1 MATPERLI
9 LVDAS
14 SLIYRA
20 YYAIPANFSTADGLQ
35 TNAIYGFAT
44 MFRKILSG
52 RQPER
57 GAVVFDAPGKTFR
70 DDKYPAYKAHRPRM
84 DPELREQLEWVDK
97 LVEAHAFPRLRVPG
111 YEADDVIGTLTKLA
125 VAAGMEVYIISGDKD
140 FAQLISDQVRMV
152 DTLRD
157 VSYDPELVRKKWGVV
172 PDKFVDM
179 LAMMGDKV
187 DNVPGIPGVG
197 QKTATKLLDQYG
209 TLDGILAHIDE
220 LKGKRKQRFEDNR
233 DQVLLSRELVTIDT
247 KVPIELGLDDLKLSP
262 VEPSALNELYKRLEF
277 YSLLSE
283 EEAAKDQAADADA
296 DFAVVASLAAL
307 DRLLASLPGDDEGAV
322 AVHAVYDDPSP
333 VRGTLAGLGISFE
346 PNKARF
352 VPLAC
357 VDGLGD
363 AAIAK
368 LEPWLESTTRYKI
381 GHDCKAL
388 WVALR
393 RVGVDLRGVVGDT
406 MLESFL
412 IDPAKLIPHELPQLT
427 KEYLQRTIP
436 PAKRVLGSGKKA
448 KLFSELEAAKIGEW
462 ACQQVEAVAACF
474 AVMRPRLDE
483 EGHRDYLEQ
492 TELPLSWVLGQME
505 LDGVAVD
512 SDDLASMGEEF
523 GGRLAKLEAKIF
535 AIAGREFNIASPKQL
550 GEVLFDELGL
560 PVIKRTKTGYSTNA
574 EVLERLAAKTSLD
587 DHEIATHLLEHR
599 KLAKLINTYTE
610 VLQNAVNPATGRIH
624 ATFEQTVGVSG
635 RLITTEPDLQR
646 TPVKTPEG
654 KRIRQTFVARP
665 GCKLISA
672 DWSQIEL
679 RILAHVTRDP
689 HLVDSFARG
698 VDVHARTAGQLF
710 EIEPDEVS
718 AEQRGV
724 GKLVNFATIYGQGAT
739 ALGQILKV
747 PRKRAQAYIDG
758 YFRYYAGVREWLDAT
773 IAQAHVDGYVETVL
787 GRRRYIPELSSNNW
801 QDRQYGE
808 RISANTPIQ
817 GSAAD
822 ICKLAML
829 GIDRELRAAKLE
841 TKMLLQIHDELV
853 FEAPVAEVEQVQ
865 AIARTQMEGA
875 YPLEVP
881 LVVDV
886 GVGDNWAEAK

>member
-1 MATPERLI
+1 MATSERLI

-70 DDKYPAYKAHRPRM
+70 DEKYPAYKAQRPRM
-84 DPELREQLEWVDK
+84 DPELRQQLEWVDK
-97 LVEAHAFPRLRVPG
+97 LVEAHEFPYLRVPG
-111 YEADDVIGTLTKLA
+111 YEADDVIGTLTRLG
-125 VAAGMEVYIISGDKD
+125 VEAGMEVHIISGDKD
-140 FAQLISDQVRMV
+140 FAQLISDKVRMI

-157 VSYDPELVRKKWGVV
+157 ISYDPELVRKKWGVL
-172 PDKFVDM
+172 PEKFVDL

-197 QKTATKLLDQYG
+197 QKTATKLLDEYG
-209 TLDGILAHIDE
+209 DLDGILANIDK
-220 LKGKRKQRFEDNR
+220 LKGKRKERFEDNR
-233 DQVLLSRELVTIDT
+233 EQVLLSRELVTIDT
-247 KVPIELGLDDLKLSP
+247 KVELELGLDDLKLKV
-262 VEPSALNELYKRLEF
+262 VEPSALNQLYKRLEF

-283 EEAAKDQAADADA
+283 EEAAKDQAAAADA
-296 DFAVVASLAAL
+296 DFAAITSLAELDAL
-307 DRLLASLPGDDEGAV
+307 IASFPGDDEGAV
-322 AVHAVYDDPSP
+322 AVHPLYDDPSP
-333 VRGTLAGLGISFE
+333 VRGKLAGLAFCFE

-357 VDGLGD
+357 GEGLGD
-363 AAIAK
+363 AAVAK
-368 LEPWLESTTRYKI
+368 LKPWLESAKRYKI

-388 WVALR
+388 WVALS
-393 RVGVDLRGVVGDT
+393 RVGVTLRGVVGDT

-412 IDPAKLIPHELPQLT
+412 IDPAKLIPHALSQLT

-436 PAKRVLGSGKKA
+436 PPKRIRGSGKKA
-448 KLFSELEAAKIGEW
+448 KQFSELPAAKLAEW

-474 AVMRPRLDE
+474 GVMRPRLDE
-483 EGHRDYLEQ
+483 EGHREYLDN

-512 SDDLASMGEEF
+512 CGDLAKMGEEF
-523 GGRLAKLEAKIF
+523 GARLEALETKIF
-535 AIAGREFNIASPKQL
+535 AIAGRKFNIASPKQL
-550 GEVLFDELGL
+550 GAVLFDELKL

-574 EVLERLAAKTSLD
+574 EVLERLAAKTKLD
-587 DHEIATHLLEHR
+587 NHEIASHLLEHR

-610 VLQNAVNPATGRIH
+610 VLQNAVNPASGRIH
-624 ATFEQTVGVSG
+624 ATFQQTVGVSG

-665 GCKLISA
+665 GSKLISA

-679 RILAHVTRDP
+679 RLLAHFTRDA

-698 VDVHARTAGQLF
+698 VDVHRRTAGQLF
-710 EIEPDEVS
+710 EVEADQVTN
-718 AEQRGV
+718 EQRGV

-747 PRKRAQAYIDG
+747 PRKQAQAYIDG
-758 YFRYYAGVREWLDAT
+758 YFAYYAGVREWLDAT
-773 IAQAHVDGYVETVL
+773 IAQAHVDGFVETVL

-829 GIDRELRAAKLE
+829 GIDRELKAAKLE

-853 FEAPVAEVEQVQ
+853 FEAPAAEVEQVM
-865 AIARTQMEGA
+865 AIAKTQMEQV

-881 LVVDV
+881 LIADV
-886 GVGDNWAEAK
+886 GVGDNWAEAH

>member
-9 LVDAS
+9 LIDAS

-20 YYAIPANFSTADGLQ
+20 YYAIPANFSTTGGLH

-52 RQPER
+52 RKPER

-70 DDKYPAYKAHRPRM
+70 DEKFPAYKAQRPRM

-97 LVEAHAFPRLRVPG
+97 LVEAHRFPRLRVPG
-111 YEADDVIGTLTKLA
+111 FEADDVIGTLTRLA
-125 VAAGMEVYIISGDKD
+125 VAADMEVHIISGDKD
-140 FAQLISDQVRMV
+140 FAQLISPRVRMI

-157 VSYDPELVRKKWGVV
+157 VTFDPELVRKKWGVL
-172 PDKFVDM
+172 PDKFVDL

-187 DNVPGIPGVG
+187 DNVPGVPGVG
-197 QKTATKLLDQYG
+197 QKTATKLLEQYG
-209 TLDGILAHIDE
+209 DLDGILAHVGDM
-220 LKGKRKQRFEDNR
+220 KGKRKENFENFH
-233 DQVLLSRELVTIDT
+233 DQVLLSRELVTIDQ
-247 KVPIELGLDDLKLSP
+247 KVPLELGLADLKLVE
-262 VEPSALNELYKRLEF
+262 VEPRALNELYKRLEF

-283 EEAAKDQAADADA
+283 EEAAKDQAADANA
-296 DFAVVASLAAL
+296 DFAAITSLAELDAL
-307 DRLLASLPGDDEGAV
+307 IASCPGADEGAV
-322 AVHAVYDDPSP
+322 AIMAFFDGPSP
-333 VRGTLAGLGISFE
+333 MSGALAGLAFSLA
-346 PNKARF
+346 PNSARF

-357 VDGLGD
+357 VDGLGE

-368 LEPWLESTTRYKI
+368 LRPYLESPARYKL

-393 RVGVDLRGVVGDT
+393 RVGVTLRGVVGDT

-412 IDPAKLIPHELPQLT
+412 VDPAKLIPHGLEQLT
-427 KEYLQRTIP
+427 KEYIQRTLP
-436 PAKRVLGSGKKA
+436 PAKRVLGAGKKA
-448 KLFSELEAAKIGEW
+448 KRFSELPAASLVEW
-462 ACQQVEAVAACF
+462 CCQRVEAVT
-474 AVMRPRLDE
+474 AVFGVLRPRLDE
-483 EGHRDYLEQ
+483 EGHRDYLEDV
-492 TELPLSWVLGQME
+492 ELPLSWVLGQME

-512 SDDLASMGEEF
+512 SEDLAKMGGEF
-523 GGRLAKLEAKIF
+523 GERLTTLEAAIYK
-535 AIAGREFNIASPKQL
+535 IAGREFNIASPRQL
-550 GEVLFDELGL
+550 GEVLFDELKL

-574 EVLERLAAKTSLD
+574 EVLERLAAKTDLPG
-587 DHEIATHLLEHR
+587 HEIATHLLEHR

-610 VLQNAVNPATGRIH
+610 VLQNAVNPGTERIH
-624 ATFEQTVGVSG
+624 ATFQQTTGVSG

-654 KRIRQTFVARP
+654 RRIRQTFVARP
-665 GCKLISA
+665 GHKLISA

-679 RILAHVTRDP
+679 RLLAHFTRDE

-710 EIEPDEVS
+710 EVAPDAVTP
-718 AEQRGV
+718 EQRGV
-724 GKLVNFATIYGQGAT
+724 GKMVNFATIYGQGAT
-739 ALGQILKV
+739 ALSQILKI
-747 PRKRAQAYIDG
+747 PRKRAQTYISG
-758 YFRYYAGVREWLDAT
+758 YFEYYSGVRTWLDAT
-773 IAQAHVDGYVETVL
+773 IAQAHIDGYVETVL

-829 GIDRELRAAKLE
+829 AIDRELAAAKLE
-841 TKMLLQIHDELV
+841 TRMLLQIHDELV
-853 FEAPVAEVEQVQ
+853 FEAPEAEVEQVV
-865 AIARTQMEGA
+865 AIARAQMEQV

-881 LVVDV
+881 LVADV
-886 GVGDNWAEAK
+886 GVGASWAEAH

>member
-20 YYAIPANFSTADGLQ
+20 YYAIPSNFTTADGLH

-70 DDKYPAYKAHRPRM
+70 ETKYPEYKAQRPRM

-97 LVEAHAFPRLRVPG
+97 LVEAHRFPHLRVPG
-111 YEADDVIGTLTKLA
+111 FEADDVIGTLTTLA
-125 VAAGMEVYIISGDKD
+125 VEAGMEVYIISGDKD
-140 FAQLISDQVRMV
+140 FAQLISDRVRMV

-157 VSYDPELVRKKWGVV
+157 ITFDPELVRKKWGVA
-172 PDKFVDM
+172 PNKFVDL
-179 LAMMGDKV
+179 LALMGDKV
-187 DNVPGIPGVG
+187 DNIPGVPGVG
-197 QKTATKLLDQYG
+197 QKTATKLLEDYG
-209 TLDGILAHIDE
+209 DLDGILAHIDD
-220 LKGKRKQRFEDNR
+220 LKGKRKQNFEDYR
-233 DQVLLSRELVTIDT
+233 DQAVLSRELATIDVN
-247 KVPIELGLDDLKLSP
+247 VPLELGLDDLALVP
-262 VEPSALNELYKRLEF
+262 VEASALNQIYKRLEF

-283 EEAAKDQAADADA
+283 EEAAKDQAADANA
-296 DFAVVASLAAL
+296 DFSTITSLAEL
-307 DRLLASLPGDDEGAV
+307 DALLADLPGPDQGAV
-322 AVHAVYDDPSP
+322 ALHPVFDPPSP
-333 VRGTLAGLGISFE
+333 VRGTLAALALSFA
-346 PNKARF
+346 PDSARLI
-352 VPLAC
+352 PLAC
-357 VDGLGD
+357 VDGLGE
-363 AAIAK
+363 AGLAK
-368 LEPWLESTTRYKI
+368 LRPWLEDPQRYKL

-388 WVALR
+388 WVALS
-393 RVGVDLRGVVGDT
+393 RVGVRLAGVVGDL

-412 IDPAKLIPHELPQLT
+412 VDPFKLIPHELGQIV

-436 PAKRVLGSGKKA
+436 PAKRVLGAGKKA
-448 KLFSELEAAKIGEW
+448 KLFTELDAAALCEW
-462 ACQQVEAVAACF
+462 SCQQVEAIAAAF
-474 AVMRPRLDE
+474 PIVRARLDE
-483 EGHRDYLEQ
+483 ENHREYLDCV
-492 TELPLSWVLGQME
+492 ELPLSWVLGQME
-505 LDGVAVD
+505 LDGIAVD
-512 SDDLASMGEEF
+512 SDDLAHMGAEF
-523 GGRLAKLEAKIF
+523 GERLVELETQIF

-550 GEVLFDELGL
+550 GEILFDELKL

-574 EVLERLAAKTSLD
+574 EVLERLAAKTDLPGY
-587 DHEIATHLLEHR
+587 EIAEHLLEHR

-624 ATFEQTVGVSG
+624 ATFQQTVGVSG

-654 KRIRQTFVARP
+654 KRIRQTFIAKP

-679 RILAHVTRDP
+679 RLLAHFTRDP
-689 HLVDSFARG
+689 KLVDSFANNL
-698 VDVHARTAGQLF
+698 DVHARTAGQLF
-710 EIEPDEVS
+710 EVPADQVT
-718 AEQRGV
+718 ANQRGV

-739 ALGQILKV
+739 ALSQILSV
-747 PRKRAQAYIDG
+747 PRKQAQAYIDG
-758 YFRYYAGVREWLDAT
+758 YFQYYAGVRTWLDAT
-773 IAQAHVDGYVETVL
+773 ISQAHIDGYVETVL

-829 GIDRELRAAKLE
+829 AIDQDLRDNKLQ

-853 FEAPVAEVEQVQ
+853 FEAPDAEVEQVK
-865 AIARTQMEGA
+865 AIAKHQMEQV

-881 LVVDV
+881 LVVDI
-886 GVGDNWAEAK
+886 GVGTNWDQAH

>member
-9 LVDAS
+9 LIDAS

-20 YYAIPANFSTADGLQ
+20 YYAIPANFSTADGLH

-70 DDKYPAYKAHRPRM
+70 DEKYPAYKAQRPRM

-97 LVEAHAFPRLRVPG
+97 LVEAHHFPYLRVPG
-111 YEADDVIGTLTKLA
+111 FEADDVIGTLTRMA
-125 VAAGMEVYIISGDKD
+125 VEAGMDVHIISGDKD
-140 FAQLISDQVRMV
+140 FAQLISDRVRMI

-157 VSYDPELVRKKWGVV
+157 VVFDPELVRKKWGVL
-172 PDKFVDM
+172 PDKFIDL

-187 DNVPGIPGVG
+187 DNIPGIPGVG
-197 QKTATKLLDQYG
+197 AKTATKLLDKYG
-209 TLDGILAHIDE
+209 DLNGILAHVHE
-220 LKGKRKQRFEDNR
+220 LKGKQKERFEDHR

-247 KVPIELGLDDLKLSP
+247 KVKLELGLDDLKLRP
-262 VEPSALNELYKRLEF
+262 VEASALNTLYKRLEF

-283 EEAAKDQAADADA
+283 EEAAKDQAAAKDA
-296 DFAVVASLAAL
+296 DFAAITSLAELDAL
-307 DRLLASLPGDDEGAV
+307 IASLPAKDEGAV
-322 AVHAVYDDPSP
+322 AVEAIFDGPSP
-333 VRGTLAGLGISFE
+333 VSGALAGLAVSLA
-346 PNKARF
+346 PDSARF

-357 VDGLGD
+357 VGGLGD
-363 AAIAK
+363 AALTK
-368 LEPWLESTTRYKI
+368 LRPWLEDAARYKL
-381 GHDCKAL
+381 GHNCKAL
-388 WVALR
+388 WVCLR
-393 RVGVDLRGVVGDT
+393 RLGIELRGVVGDT

-412 IDPAKLIPHELPQLT
+412 VDPAKLIPHELNQLV

-448 KLFSELEAAKIGEW
+448 KTFTQLDADALFEW
-462 ACQQVEAVAACF
+462 SCQRVEAVASAF
-474 AVMRPRLDE
+474 GTIRARLDE
-483 EGHRDYLEQ
+483 ENHREYLE
-492 TELPLSWVLGQME
+492 TVELPLSWVLGQME
-505 LDGVAVD
+505 LDGIAVD
-512 SDDLASMGEEF
+512 CADLAAMGEEF
-523 GGRLAKLEAKIF
+523 GERLAGLEAKIF
-535 AIAGREFNIASPKQL
+535 ELAGREFNIASPKQL
-550 GEVLFDELGL
+550 GAVLFDELEL

-574 EVLERLAAKTSLD
+574 EVLERLATKG
-587 DHEIATHLLEHR
+587 HEIATHLLGHR

-610 VLQNAVNPATGRIH
+610 VLQSAVNPATERIH
-624 ATFEQTVGVSG
+624 ATFQQTVGVSG

-654 KRIRQTFVARP
+654 RRIRQTFVARP
-665 GCKLISA
+665 GYQIISA

-679 RILAHVTRDP
+679 RILAHVTADP
-689 HLVDSFARG
+689 HLVDSFAKG
-698 VDVHARTAGQLF
+698 IDVHARTAGQLF
-710 EIEPDEVS
+710 DVPADQVS
-718 AEQRGV
+718 KPQRGV
-724 GKLVNFATIYGQGAT
+724 GKMVNFATIYGQGAT

-747 PRKRAQAYIDG
+747 PRKQAQAYIDG
-758 YFRYYAGVREWLDAT
+758 YFEYYAGVRSWLDQT

-787 GRRRYIPELSSNNW
+787 GRRRYIPELSSNSW
-801 QDRQYGE
+801 KDRQYGE

-829 GIDRELRAAKLE
+829 AIDRELKAAKLE

-853 FEAPVAEVEQVQ
+853 FEAPKAEVEQVV
-865 AIARTQMEGA
+865 AIARTQMETV

-881 LVVDV
+881 LVADV
-886 GVGDNWAEAK
+886 GVGDNWGAAH

>member
-9 LVDAS
+9 LIDAS
-14 SLIYRA
+14 ALIYRA
-20 YYAIPANFSTADGLQ
+20 YYAIPSNFTTADGLH

-57 GAVVFDAPGKTFR
+57 GAVVFDAPGQTFR
-70 DDKYPAYKAHRPRM
+70 EKKYPEYKAQRPRM
-84 DPELREQLEWVDK
+84 DPELREQLAWVDK
-97 LVEAHAFPRLRVPG
+97 LVEAHHFPHLRMPG
-111 YEADDVIGTLTKLA
+111 YEADDVIGTLTRLA
-125 VAAGMEVYIISGDKD
+125 VEAGMEVYIISGDKD
-140 FAQLISDQVRMV
+140 FAQLISDRVRMV

-157 VSYDPELVRKKWGVV
+157 ITFDPELVRKKWGVA
-172 PDKFVDM
+172 PERFVDL
-179 LAMMGDKV
+179 LALMGDKV
-187 DNVPGIPGVG
+187 DNIPGIPGIG
-197 QKTATKLLDQYG
+197 QKTATKLLDKYG
-209 TLDGILAHIDE
+209 DFDGIFAHVDE
-220 LKGKRKQRFEDNR
+220 LKGKQKERIEDHR
-233 DQVLLSRELVTIDT
+233 EQAALSRELATIDT
-247 KVPIELGLDDLKLSP
+247 KVPLELGLDDLKLVP
-262 VEPSALNELYKRLEF
+262 VEAGALNELYKKLEF

-283 EEAAKDQAADADA
+283 TEAAKEQGADADA
-296 DFAVVASLAAL
+296 DFAAVATLAELDAL
-307 DRLLASLPGDDEGAV
+307 IASFPAADSGAV
-322 AVHAVYDDPSP
+322 AVYPVYDAPSP
-333 VRGTLAGLGISFE
+333 VRGALAGLAFSFAA
-346 PNKARF
+346 NHARF
-352 VPLAC
+352 VPTAC
-357 VDGLGD
+357 AGGLGD

-368 LEPWLESTTRYKI
+368 LAPWLEDPKRYKL

-393 RVGVDLRGVVGDT
+393 RVGVTLRGVVGDT

-412 IDPAKLIPHELPQLT
+412 IDPNKLIPHALGQVV

-436 PAKRVLGSGKKA
+436 PTKRVLGSGKKLKQFTELTPA
-448 KLFSELEAAKIGEW
+448 ELFEW
-462 ACQQVEAVAACF
+462 SGQQVEAIATAF
-474 AVMRPRLDE
+474 PAIRERLDL
-483 EGHRDYLEQ
+483 EGHRDYLE
-492 TELPLSWVLGQME
+492 TVELPLSWVLGQME

-512 SDDLASMGEEF
+512 SEDLAKMGEEF
-523 GGRLAKLEAKIF
+523 GERLATLEAKIF
-535 AIAGREFNIASPKQL
+535 EIAGREFNIASPKQL
-550 GEVLFDELGL
+550 GEVLFDELKL

-574 EVLERLAAKTSLD
+574 EVLERLAAKTELEG
-587 DHEIATHLLEHR
+587 HEIAEHLLEHR

-610 VLQNAVNPATGRIH
+610 VLQNAVNPETGRIH
-624 ATFEQTVGVSG
+624 TTFQQTTGVSG

-654 KRIRQTFVARP
+654 RRIRQTFVARA

-679 RILAHVTRDP
+679 RLLAHFTGDE

-698 VDVHARTAGQLF
+698 LDVHARTAGQLF
-710 EIEPDEVS
+710 EVAPDEVTPK
-718 AEQRGV
+718 QRGV

-739 ALGQILKV
+739 ALSQILKV
-747 PRKRAQAYIDG
+747 PRKQAQAYIDG
-758 YFRYYAGVREWLDAT
+758 YFEYYAGVRAWLDAT
-773 IAQAHVDGYVETVL
+773 IAQAHIDGYVETVL

-829 GIDRELRAAKLE
+829 GIDRELKAAKLE
-841 TKMLLQIHDELV
+841 ARMLLQIHDELV
-853 FEAPVAEVEQVQ
+853 FEAPVAELEQVM
-865 AIARTQMEGA
+865 AIARAQMEQV
-875 YPLEVP
+875 YPLKVP

-886 GVGDNWAEAK
+886 GVGTSWAEAH